1 MQCPVNACRNC
12 GGNGGVPFTDYI
24 EAGRHAANNAK
35 NKVGKSRKAPAG
47 PGWIA
52 KYLEKEFPE
61 CDKDTPVCSSCI
73 EEHETKYS
81 RKWEITSSSE
91 VPLCAAGFWSC
102 TEIKGLQHVEL
113 GDERA
118 ALQKSHGIY
127 CAGAHIRLCCK
138 HVRPQQR
145 AAKKMEQ
152 QADAVTGTAGS
163 ASALTAGTADPHSNK
178 RSNSGS
184 TGQSP
189 HRKRSSGGSGDGK
202 DKTNST
208 DVGDRASKSGSAIG
222 NQLNLLKQLQ
232 HAEKDSGAT
241 GHWLNTARLP
251 RLESQ
256 NKELQQMNSTLQQSV
271 QKLTSQVPKAGLRQD
286 ELTWKGGDGF
296 PLTGTGRKDKSRAV
310 TPALGFIHKLP
321 TVDGNRQR
329 GHEVIELMRSKL
341 APAADIRAEK
351 EAKKEQRIHKTAFER
366 TRALIRRLRGP
377 AAGYTLFAGNR

>member
-1 MQCPVNACRNC
+1 MQCPVNACRSC

-138 HVRPQQR
+138 HVLPQQR

-222 NQLNLLKQLQ
+222 NQLNPLRHPSRHPLRD
-232 HAEKDSGAT
+232 HPRRR
-241 GHWLNTARLP
+241 HP
-251 RLESQ
+251 RLRHPRRRHPPRTAPP
-256 NKELQQMNSTLQQSV
+256 M
-271 QKLTSQVPKAGLRQD
+271 ARQ
-286 ELTWKGGDGF
+286 
-296 PLTGTGRKDKSRAV
+296 
-310 TPALGFIHKLP
+310 ALGSYGGQPIANLVF
-321 TVDGNRQR
+321 
-329 GHEVIELMRSKL
+329 
-341 APAADIRAEK
+341 
-351 EAKKEQRIHKTAFER
+351 
-366 TRALIRRLRGP
+366 RLH
-377 AAGYTLFAGNR
+377 A